1 MILTGAYFMITLGCS
16 LRGNEV
22 LWVDT
27 DLPCQHI
34 EVCNTDGRS
43 TCLLVP
49 LVGRFKEEDED
60 RMYVF
65 PISNDARSGIHVCL
79 WVEGIVNIFKI

>member
-1 MILTGAYFMITLGCS
+1 MITLGCS

-60 RMYVF
+60 
-65 PISNDARSGIHVCL
+65 
-79 WVEGIVNIFKI
+79 